1 MPPTPAILVTQS
13 SRWPGPHGR
22 GLSPECVF
30 PSWSLDK
37 AFHPSKPSSTEG
49 LGPDKSWPPACSIS
63 EDPILE
69 TAEFRKLEPFLA
81 GFELLVAGVGP
92 FYLLMPEIP

>member
-49 LGPDKSWPPACSIS
+49 LGPDKS
-63 EDPILE
+63 
-69 TAEFRKLEPFLA
+69 
-81 GFELLVAGVGP
+81 
-92 FYLLMPEIP
+92 